1 MSYNAADQLL
11 TMNYPAANEVRGYNV
26 LNQLTSLSTGSSENL
41 TYNYPSGSNNGKIS
55 SMYNAVT
62 ASGSGWGQQYGFDS
76 FGNLLSKT
84 VTSGSGPSMSVSL
97 NPATNQ
103 IEAVDG
109 YTYDANGNMSLASAG
124 LTYDVENHVSI
135 ANAAGS
141 NITYAYDSQN
151 RRVWSWPGTQDSMGN
166 TTGYTL
172 NMYTPTGQKLG
183 AYKFNPAVNGSHEPF
198 MIVALVSSDQFFGS
212 RRLAVMDQLGS
223 VGTYYP
229 WGENRGGTNPQD
241 TWSFGTYWTDS
252 VTGLDYANNRYYFSS
267 LARFTT
273 PDPYASNSGG
283 AGDPSDPQSWNRYSY
298 TRGDPVN
305 RVDPAGMQDCAADF
319 CVTGY
324 GLGDSEFCGS
334 PGVGGS
340 GGIIEPWNDPAG
352 QKTVFPVQTETFGGS
367 APKSARNVQ
376 HFATNPWAGIASA
389 LTGTNC
395 GSWLQ
400 SAFNGS
406 GYSKAFPSLDAFLT
420 SYTGLWYVT
429 GTATF
434 VGGTASAV
442 TTNAFASEFLVFVNT
457 AGPYFNPLPQ
467 GYIIGPTIR
476 YLQQISQVIGGTSE
490 AQVFI
495 LLHELAHI
503 LGLFQPDANSDNA
516 QAANNDLLWSHCGS
530 VIQGF
535 SK

>member
-1 MSYNAADQLL
+1 MADC
-11 TMNYPAANEVRGYNV
+11 PPGVFC
-26 LNQLTSLSTGSSENL
+26 S
-41 TYNYPSGSNNGKIS
+41 
-55 SMYNAVT
+55 
-62 ASGSGWGQQYGFDS
+62 W
-76 FGNLLSKT
+76 
-84 VTSGSGPSMSVSL
+84 SGPSPSGGGD
-97 NPATNQ
+97 
-103 IEAVDG
+103 DG
-109 YTYDANGNMSLASAG
+109 DGEPDFG
-124 LTYDVENHVSI
+124 
-135 ANAAGS
+135 GS
-141 NITYAYDSQN
+141 
-151 RRVWSWPGTQDSMGN
+151 
-166 TTGYTL
+166 
-172 NMYTPTGQKLG
+172 
-183 AYKFNPAVNGSHEPF
+183 PAVNS
-198 MIVALVSSDQFFGS
+198 
-212 RRLAVMDQLGS
+212 
-223 VGTYYP
+223 T
-229 WGENRGGTNPQD
+229 
-241 TWSFGTYWTDS
+241 
-252 VTGLDYANNRYYFSS
+252 
-267 LARFTT
+267 
-273 PDPYASNSGG
+273 
-283 AGDPSDPQSWNRYSY
+283 
-298 TRGDPVN
+298 
-305 RVDPAGMQDCAADF
+305 
-319 CVTGY
+319 
-324 GLGDSEFCGS
+324 
-334 PGVGGS
+334 
-340 GGIIEPWNDPAG
+340 GGIFPPWNDPAG

-389 LTGTNC
+389 LTGTNR

-503 LGLFQPDANSDNA
+503 LGLFQPDAHSDNA